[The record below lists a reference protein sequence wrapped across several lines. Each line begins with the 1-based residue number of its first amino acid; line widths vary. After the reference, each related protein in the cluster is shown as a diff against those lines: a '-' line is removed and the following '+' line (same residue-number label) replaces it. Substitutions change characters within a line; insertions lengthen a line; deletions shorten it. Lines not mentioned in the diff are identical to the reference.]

1 VHAASGRWVPPGSE
15 SGKQALFVFH
25 NILAGMHS
33 LSTGKSTFALVGDA
47 HFDIVGKS

>member
-1 VHAASGRWVPPGSE
+1 MVPPGSE
-15 SGKQALFVFH
+15 SGKQAPFVFH